1 MEGRSL
7 RSLLNASTP
16 LITRVALGP
25 LLRFNKAPAQLHFHQ
40 RTVRLKLKL
49 DRVAGMAP
57 YLARAQSMAEQA
69 AEEQALLLL
78 QLLEVGASTP
88 TFIAGVLPAVV
99 ASDPVT
105 LMWKLFQLG
114 APLCLLFNEVVPE
127 HAVAVVSSDDMRVCK
142 KSVYDFL
149 LAVKMH
155 LGYED
160 ELTILHV
167 FSDSGADFART
178 LAVVEKLA
186 LRIDTVEEETL
197 LVGSA
202 PPSRPPSGFGAL
214 GHPSHTSHPG
224 SLPSSQPPTAPAS
237 RSASGSV
244 PVYSPEAAM
253 SSLSLSDRGRPT
265 FDLEPSLMDPTVGS
279 GAPDD
284 ATDASKVFNELVYT
298 ERKYLDDLELLLR
311 YKNEVR
317 AADSVLPE
325 QLDVM
330 FPNLDVITDFQRR
343 FLNGLECNVGI
354 LFRYQRIGLA
364 FLHAAR
370 GPFRAYEP
378 WTIGQTAAVE
388 LLHREGAALR
398 KSSSLIDPG
407 FELHSYVLKP
417 VQRLCKYPLLLRE
430 LVKCTAST
438 NPGYEELTLS
448 YEAMK
453 EVAHTVNEAQRRAE
467 NVGFLHQLQTRVVNW
482 KGYNV
487 KEMGELL
494 HHGIIG
500 VKIRD
505 EDEKEFLAYLFERA
519 IFFFAEEA
527 RKKSTFRNKTPK
539 ASSGLNMISSDG
551 PLELSGRVFVLEVYN
566 ISTLGNSLV
575 ILWLGKKESGLF
587 TFRYKT
593 EETRAQWESCL
604 RGLKQ
609 SEMAQIHRKLRGL
622 QDSLGN
628 LSSSSERTVGTP
640 GNRHHSSSSTTMM
653 QRRVLVQLIHQNNDA
668 GTLVLPASIAF
679 PEVYQKIVS
688 RLGDVQRLRYKD
700 EDGDYVVMDLN
711 EDWAIAVDMVEE
723 TGGSITIWVS

>member
-40 RTVRLKLKL
+40 RCVKLRNKL
-49 DRVAGMAP
+49 ERIHGMSP
-57 YLARAQSMAEQA
+57 YLQRAQNLAELA
-69 AEEQALLLL
+69 AELQALALSQL
-78 QLLEVGASTP
+78 QEVSANTP

-99 ASDPVT
+99 TSDPVT
-105 LMWKLFQLG
+105 HLWKLFQLG
-114 APLCLLFNEVVPE
+114 APLCLLFNAVAPE
-127 HAVAVVSSDDMRVCK
+127 HPIAVVSSDDMRVCK

-160 ELTILHV
+160 ELMILNV
-167 FSDSGADFART
+167 FSDSGTDFNKT
-178 LAVVEKLA
+178 LLVVEKLA
-186 LRIDTVEEETL
+186 LRADIVEEESSSYNGGTL
-197 LVGSA
+197 PNS
-202 PPSRPPSGFGAL
+202 
-214 GHPSHTSHPG
+214 TPG
-224 SLPSSQPPTAPAS
+224 SLPSSQPGSAPTS
-237 RSASGSV
+237 RSASGHV
-244 PVYSPEAAM
+244 PMHTPEAAM

-265 FDLEPSLMDPTVGS
+265 FDLEPSPLDSTVTLNDEHS
-279 GAPDD
+279 S
-284 ATDASKVFNELVYT
+284 TDASKVFNELVYT
-298 ERKYLDDLELLLR
+298 ERKYLDDLELLLK

-317 AADSVLPE
+317 LADSVLPE
-325 QLDVM
+325 QLDIM

-354 LFRYQRIGLA
+354 SYKYQRIGLA

-388 LLHREGAALR
+388 LLHREGASLR

-417 VQRLCKYPLLLRE
+417 VQRLCKYPLLLKE
-430 LVKCTAST
+430 LVKST
-438 NPGYEELTLS
+438 STLNPGYEELTLAL
-448 YEAMK
+448 EAMK
-453 EVAHTVNEAQRRAE
+453 EVAHKVNEAQRRAE
-467 NVGFLHQLQTRVVNW
+467 NVGYLHQLQTRVVNW

-500 VKIRD
+500 VKVKD

-519 IFFFAEEA
+519 IFFFVEEA
-527 RKKSTFRNKTPK
+527 RKKSGFRNKTPK
-539 ASSGLNMISSDG
+539 ASSSLNMISSDG
-551 PLELSGRVFVLEVYN
+551 PLELSGRVYVLEIYN

-575 ILWLGKKESGLF
+575 ISWLGKKESGLF

-609 SEMAQIHRKLRGL
+609 SEMAQIHRKLRGS

-628 LSSSSERTVGTP
+628 LSMNSDRTVGTP

-668 GTLVLPASIAF
+668 GTLVLPASITF
-679 PEVYQKIVS
+679 PEVYQKIGN

-700 EDGDYVVMDLN
+700 EDGDYVVMDSN

>member
-25 LLRFNKAPAQLHFHQ
+25 LLRFNKAPAQQHFHQ
-40 RTVRLKLKL
+40 RCIKLKNRL
-49 DRVAGMAP
+49 ERIHGMAP
-57 YLARAQSMAEQA
+57 YLERAQNLAELA
-69 AEEQALLLL
+69 AESQALALAQL
-78 QLLEVGASTP
+78 QEVSANTP

-99 ASDPVT
+99 STDPVT
-105 LMWKLFQLG
+105 HIWKLFQLG
-114 APLCLLFNEVVPE
+114 APLCLLFNAVAPE
-127 HAVAVVSSDDMRVCK
+127 HPLAVVSLDDMRVCK

-160 ELTILHV
+160 ELMILHV
-167 FSDSGADFART
+167 FSDLGTDFNKT
-178 LAVVEKLA
+178 LVVVEKLA
-186 LRIDTVEEETL
+186 LRADVVEEESAGGASNSTNL
-197 LVGSA
+197 ASGSVNSAPNSASNSASSAPPGSA
-202 PPSRPPSGFGAL
+202 P
-214 GHPSHTSHPG
+214 G
-224 SLPSSQPPTAPAS
+224 SAPAS
-237 RSASGSV
+237 RSASGHAMH
-244 PVYSPEAAM
+244 PEAAM

-265 FDLEPSLMDPTVGS
+265 FDLEPSPLDSSATLN
-279 GAPDD
+279 DD
-284 ATDASKVFNELVYT
+284 YSSPDASKVFNELVYT

-317 AADSVLPE
+317 LADSVLPE
-325 QLDVM
+325 QLDIM

-354 LFRYQRIGLA
+354 SYKYQRIGLA

-378 WTIGQTAAVE
+378 WTVGQTAAVE
-388 LLHREGAALR
+388 LLHREGASLR

-417 VQRLCKYPLLLRE
+417 VQRLCKYPLLLKE
-430 LVKCTAST
+430 LVKST
-438 NPGYEELTLS
+438 STLNPGYEELTLAL
-448 YEAMK
+448 EAMK
-453 EVAHTVNEAQRRAE
+453 EVAHKVNEAQRRAE
-467 NVGFLHQLQTRVVNW
+467 NVGYLHQLQTRVVNW

-500 VKIRD
+500 VKVKD

-519 IFFFAEEA
+519 IFFFVEEA
-527 RKKSTFRNKTPK
+527 RKKSGFRNKTPK

-551 PLELSGRVFVLEVYN
+551 PLELSGRVYVLEIYN

-575 ILWLGKKESGLF
+575 ISWLGKKESGLF

-609 SEMAQIHRKLRGL
+609 SEMAQIHRKLRGS

-628 LSSSSERTVGTP
+628 LSMNSDRTVGTP

-668 GTLVLPASIAF
+668 GTLVLPATITF
-679 PEVYQKIVS
+679 PEVYQKIAN

-700 EDGDYVVMDLN
+700 EDGDYVVMDSN